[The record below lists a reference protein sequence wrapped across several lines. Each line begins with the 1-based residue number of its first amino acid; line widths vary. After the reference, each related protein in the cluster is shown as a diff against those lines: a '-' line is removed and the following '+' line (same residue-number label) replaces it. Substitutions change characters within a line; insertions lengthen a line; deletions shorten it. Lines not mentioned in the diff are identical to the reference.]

1 MGGGGGGDLL
11 CFWKKK
17 NREQNSFD
25 KFSAQGTVHLA
36 GAPTFVTNSLAGEHY
51 DCHTRDLLQNFL
63 NEAAG

>member
-1 MGGGGGGDLL
+1 MGGGVGGDLL
-11 CFWKKK
+11 CFGK

>member
-1 MGGGGGGDLL
+1 MGWGGI
-11 CFWKKK
+11 CRVSEK

-51 DCHTRDLLQNFL
+51 DCHTRDLLQNSL